1 MLSLSLPQMDKKVMD
16 KKVFEKHQMFS
27 RATFVNSFTAII
39 VASMIGGCA
48 STSQKDSEFL
58 GNVKYI
64 EGSAADGSDSDRQA
78 REQAESQAKE
88 AERRAQEEADRRAKA
103 EEDAALARAEADRL
117 KEEMAQRDSAA
128 NQDDPRVTGGNVPG
142 AEDKASIPSE
152 LSIFF
157 GYDEYQIQAKYNYL
171 VSKHANY
178 MMDNPDIT
186 VRLEGNCDERGGRE
200 YNLALGAKRSQSV
213 KKALVGLGINERR
226 IEAIS
231 YGKEKPIA
239 FGSDEESYRL
249 NRRVDIVYR

>member
-1 MLSLSLPQMDKKVMD
+1 MDKKVLD
-16 KKVFEKHQMFS
+16 FNQMFS
-27 RATFVNSFTAII
+27 RATFLKACMAVV
-39 VASMIGGCA
+39 VASIIGGCA

-64 EGSAADGSDSDRQA
+64 EGSAGDDAAASEADRKAREEAEQQA
-78 REQAESQAKE
+78 RE
-88 AERRAQEEADRRAKA
+88 AERQAQEEADRRAKA
-103 EEDAALARAEADRL
+103 EEEAALARAEADRL
-117 KEEMAQRDSAA
+117 KEEMAQ
-128 NQDDPRVTGGNVPG
+128 QDDPRVTGGNIPG
-142 AEDKASIPSE
+142 ADEKASLPSE

-157 GYDEYQIQAKYNYL
+157 GYDEYEIEAKYNYL

-200 YNLALGAKRSQSV
+200 YNLALGGRRSESV
-213 KKALVGLGINERR
+213 KKALVGLGISERR